1 MRRVLSGVSRSVAVL
16 AVLVG
21 GAGRAGAGPLNPG
34 DFTPVGPFPTAGG
47 DIHVQHHRAE
57 SHPERD
63 GQDDFDWRRL
73 QMASR
78 CSTSI
83 RLPWAAARRSSVREP
98 CLWRCCPGV
107 ISRSTGRSMSA
118 LPVASISTVAPAASM
133 VPAPAPALAVSAPA
147 AAGREGSPSS
157 ASRSPPTAQRLI
169 TTTEDEARITHLHTR
184 N

>member
-73 QMASR
+73 KWHR
-78 CSTSI
+78 GV
-83 RLPWAAARRSSVREP
+83 RLQFDYRGQRPDVRR
-98 CLWRCCPGV
+98 
-107 ISRSTGRSMSA
+107 
-118 LPVASISTVAPAASM
+118 
-133 VPAPAPALAVSAPA
+133 
-147 AAGREGSPSS
+147 
-157 ASRSPPTAQRLI
+157 
-169 TTTEDEARITHLHTR
+169 
-184 N
+184 